1 MKVKEDVTI
10 KKKNN
15 VRRVLLFISTFVLS
29 YLLLITAIRP
39 QQYSLKVGEI
49 PRSDIKAPRDTID
62 EKATKEAENK
72 ALEKVDKQ
80 YTQKAEVKK
89 QAEDN
94 IIMLFEK
101 INTLINS
108 QNAQTEAESVTST
121 TDSDVAELKKVE
133 NISLTD
139 DEYKELLN
147 IPKEHISSLKN
158 SLLEIVDKT
167 YEKNINENDEASLNG
182 ARDSAVSMVDKLNVS
197 DKLKTTLEDLIREQI
212 NPNCF
217 YDEEKTQ
224 ELIEETRKSVAKVE
238 IKQNQIIVKEGVPVT
253 QDELDI
259 LSSLGMLDDGNRT
272 STYLYICLILAV
284 FLGMIMFLQYN
295 YIDINYSDIFKNTKK
310 ITLISVIN
318 LMTLIFARTIGIIS
332 PFLIPFACAPMLL
345 TLLINYKISIV
356 ISILNVIVISIAT
369 SFDSQIIMIGV
380 VSSVLGATLLR
391 KMQQR
396 NDMLYSTIYI
406 SVVGA
411 IITVSTGILI
421 SSNLREVL
429 TKSAMTFVAGVLAGI
444 FALGILPFLEG
455 TFNEVTTL
463 KLLELSNPNHPLLKK
478 LLMEAPGT
486 YHHSML
492 VANLAELASE
502 EVGANSVVVRI
513 GSYYHDV
520 GKTERPYF
528 FGENQMGGENPH
540 THMKPNL
547 SAKIIISHVKD
558 GIELA
563 KKYNLPKVIQDIIG
577 EHHGTTLVKY
587 FYYTMKNNSENPDD
601 IKEEDYRYPGP
612 IPSSK
617 EAGIIMLAD
626 SVEAAVRSIKEPNED
641 KIKEMINNIIN
652 DKLSCGQLNNCNLTI
667 KDIEKIRKCFLT
679 ALNGI
684 YHHRIEY
691 PKEKIKSLSN
701 DNNDNNREKE

>member
-1 MKVKEDVTI
+1 MKVKDDVNI
-10 KKKNN
+10 RKKNS
-15 VRRVLLFISTFVLS
+15 VRRVLLFIIVFALS
-29 YLLLITAIRP
+29 YLLLITAIKP

-49 PRSDIKAPRDTID
+49 PRADIKAPRDTID
-62 EKATKEAENK
+62 EKATKEAEAK

-80 YTQKAEVKK
+80 YTQKTEVKK

-94 IIMLFEK
+94 VIQIFEK
-101 INTLINS
+101 LNALINTADN
-108 QNAQTEAESVTST
+108 QGAAVPSV
-121 TDSDVAELKKVE
+121 DSEIAELKKVE
-133 NISLTD
+133 GINLSD

-147 IPKEHISSLKN
+147 IPKEDLSSLQKN
-158 SLLEIVDKT
+158 ILNILDKT
-167 YEKNINENDEASLNG
+167 YEKNIDENDEGGLNV
-182 ARDSAVSMVDKLNVS
+182 ARDNAALMIDNLNLGDKLTDAVKDMVKS
-197 DKLKTTLEDLIREQI
+197 QI

-224 ELIEETRKSVAKVE
+224 ELIEETRKSVAKVM

-259 LSSLGMLDDGNRT
+259 LSSLGMLDDGKNT
-272 STYLYICLILAV
+272 STYLYVYLVLAV
-284 FLGMIMFLQYN
+284 FLGMIMFLEYN
-295 YIDINYSDIFKNTKK
+295 YIDRNYSDIFKNTKK

-318 LMTLIFARTIGIIS
+318 LMTLVFARTIGLIS
-332 PFLIPFACAPMLL
+332 PFLIPFACAPMLI

-356 ISILNVIVISIAT
+356 VSILNVIVVSIAS
-369 SFDSQIIMIGV
+369 SFDAQVMMVGII
-380 VSSVLGATLLR
+380 SSILGSTLLR

-396 NDMLYSTIYI
+396 NDLIYSTLYI

-411 IITVSTGILI
+411 IINVSTGILI
-421 SSNLREVL
+421 SSNLSEVL
-429 TKSAMTFVAGVLAGI
+429 TKSAITFMGGVLGGI

-492 VANLAELASE
+492 VANLAEMASE
-502 EVGANSVVVRI
+502 EVGANSVIVRI
-513 GSYYHDV
+513 GSYYHDI

-528 FGENQMGGENPH
+528 FGENQMGVDNPH
-540 THMKPNL
+540 THMTPNL

-558 GIELA
+558 GLELA
-563 KKYNLPKVIQDIIG
+563 RKYNLPKVVQDIIA

-587 FYYTMKNNSENPDD
+587 FYYTMKNNSENPDE

-652 DKLSCGQLNNCNLTI
+652 DKLSCGQLNDCNLTI
-667 KDIEKIRKCFLT
+667 KDVEKIKKCFLT

-691 PKEKIKSLSN
+691 PKEKVKSLN
-701 DNNDNNREKE
+701 DDNNKDKE

>member
-272 STYLYICLILAV
+272 STYLYIYLILAV

-295 YIDINYSDIFKNTKK
+295 YIDRNYSDIFKNTKK

-492 VANLAELASE
+492 VANLAEMASE

>member
-1 MKVKEDVTI
+1 MKVKDDVNI
-10 KKKNN
+10 RKKNS
-15 VRRVLLFISTFVLS
+15 VRRVLLFIIVFALS
-29 YLLLITAIRP
+29 YLLLITAIKP

-49 PRSDIKAPRDTID
+49 PRADIKAPRDTID
-62 EKATKEAENK
+62 EKATKEAEAK

-80 YTQKAEVKK
+80 YTQKTEVKK

-94 IIMLFEK
+94 VIQIFEK
-101 INTLINS
+101 LNALINTADN
-108 QNAQTEAESVTST
+108 QGAAVPSV
-121 TDSDVAELKKVE
+121 DSEIAELKKVE
-133 NISLTD
+133 GINLSD

-147 IPKEHISSLKN
+147 IPKEDLSSLQKN
-158 SLLEIVDKT
+158 ILNILDKT
-167 YEKNINENDEASLNG
+167 YEKNIDENDEGGLNV
-182 ARDSAVSMVDKLNVS
+182 ARDNAALMIDNLNLGDKLTDAVKDMVKS
-197 DKLKTTLEDLIREQI
+197 QI

-224 ELIEETRKSVAKVE
+224 ELIEETRKSVAKVM

-259 LSSLGMLDDGNRT
+259 LSSLGMLDDGKNT
-272 STYLYICLILAV
+272 STYLYVYLVLAV
-284 FLGMIMFLQYN
+284 FLGMIMFLEYN
-295 YIDINYSDIFKNTKK
+295 YIDRNYSDIFKNTKK

-318 LMTLIFARTIGIIS
+318 LMTLVFARTIGLIS
-332 PFLIPFACAPMLL
+332 PFLIPFACAPMLI

-356 ISILNVIVISIAT
+356 VSILNVIVVSIAS
-369 SFDSQIIMIGV
+369 SFDAQVMMVGII
-380 VSSVLGATLLR
+380 SSILGSTLLR

-396 NDMLYSTIYI
+396 NDLIYSTLYI

-411 IITVSTGILI
+411 IINVSTGILI
-421 SSNLREVL
+421 SSNLSEVL
-429 TKSAMTFVAGVLAGI
+429 TKSAITFMGGVLGGI

-492 VANLAELASE
+492 VANLAEMASE
-502 EVGANSVVVRI
+502 EVGANSVIVRI
-513 GSYYHDV
+513 GSYYHDI

-528 FGENQMGGENPH
+528 FGENQMGGDNPH
-540 THMKPNL
+540 THMTPNL

-558 GIELA
+558 GLELA
-563 KKYNLPKVIQDIIG
+563 RKYNLPKVIQDIIA

-587 FYYTMKNNSENPDD
+587 FYYTMKNNSENPDE

-652 DKLSCGQLNNCNLTI
+652 DKLSCGQLNDCNLTI
-667 KDIEKIRKCFLT
+667 KDVEKIKKCFLT

-691 PKEKIKSLSN
+691 PKEKVKSLN
-701 DNNDNNREKE
+701 DDNNKDKE

>member
-167 YEKNINENDEASLNG
+167 YEKNINENEASLNG

-272 STYLYICLILAV
+272 STYLYIYLILAV

-295 YIDINYSDIFKNTKK
+295 YIDRNYSDIFKNTKK

-492 VANLAELASE
+492 VANLAEMASE

-563 KKYNLPKVIQDIIG
+563 KKY
-577 EHHGTTLVKY
+577 
-587 FYYTMKNNSENPDD
+587 
-601 IKEEDYRYPGP
+601 
-612 IPSSK
+612 
-617 EAGIIMLAD
+617 
-626 SVEAAVRSIKEPNED
+626 
-641 KIKEMINNIIN
+641 
-652 DKLSCGQLNNCNLTI
+652 KLSCGQLNNCNLTI

>member
-1 MKVKEDVTI
+1 MKVKQDINI
-10 KKKNN
+10 KKRNN
-15 VRRVLLFISTFVLS
+15 IRRIFLFVSVFVLS
-29 YLLLITAIRP
+29 YLLLITAIKP
-39 QQYSLKVGEI
+39 QQYSLEAGDI

-62 EKATKEAENK
+62 ERATKEAEDK

-94 IIMLFEK
+94 VILLFEK
-101 INTLINS
+101 LNTIINNQS
-108 QNAQTEAESVTST
+108 AQTATST
-121 TDSDVAELKKVE
+121 SVESNVSELKKIE
-133 NISLTD
+133 GIALSE

-147 IPKEHISSLKN
+147 IPKEQLSSLQKDVLN
-158 SLLEIVDKT
+158 IIDKT
-167 YEKNINENDEASLNG
+167 YEKNINEKDDESLNT
-182 ARDSAVSMVDKLNVS
+182 ARDSAVSLVEKLNLA
-197 DKLKTTLEDLIREQI
+197 DKLKYVLEELVKGQI

-224 ELIEETRKSVAKVE
+224 ELIDETRKSVAKVV

-253 QDELDI
+253 QNQLDI
-259 LSSLGMLDDGNRT
+259 LSDLGMLDDGKNT
-272 STYLYICLILAV
+272 SIYLYVYIVLAMFV
-284 FLGMIMFLQYN
+284 GIIMFLQYN
-295 YIDINYSDIFKNTKK
+295 YIDRNYSEIFKNTKK

-318 LMTLIFARTIGIIS
+318 LMTLVFARTIGLVS
-332 PFLIPFACAPMLL
+332 PFLIPFACAPILL

-369 SFDSQIIMIGV
+369 GFDAQVMMLGV
-380 VSSVLGATLLR
+380 ISSILGATLLK

-396 NDMLYSTIYI
+396 NELLYSTIYLSI
-406 SVVGA
+406 VGV

-429 TKSAMTFVAGVLAGI
+429 IKSGITFIGGVLSGI

-492 VANLAELASE
+492 VANLAEMASE
-502 EVGANSVVVRI
+502 EVGANSVIVRI

-540 THMKPNL
+540 NHMTPNL

-563 KKYNLPKVIQDIIG
+563 RKYNLPKVIQDIIG

-587 FYYTMKNNSENPDD
+587 FYYTMKNNSENPEEV
-601 IKEEDYRYPGP
+601 KEENYRYPGP
-612 IPSSK
+612 IPNSK

-626 SVEAAVRSIKEPNED
+626 SVEAAVRSIKEPSED
-641 KIKEMINNIIN
+641 KIKEMINNIIS
-652 DKLSCGQLNNCNLTI
+652 DKLSCGQLNDCNLTI
-667 KDIEKIRKCFLT
+667 KDIEKIKKCFLT

-691 PKEKIKSLSN
+691 PKEKIKSLN
-701 DNNDNNREKE
+701 EENNDNNKNEEKTK